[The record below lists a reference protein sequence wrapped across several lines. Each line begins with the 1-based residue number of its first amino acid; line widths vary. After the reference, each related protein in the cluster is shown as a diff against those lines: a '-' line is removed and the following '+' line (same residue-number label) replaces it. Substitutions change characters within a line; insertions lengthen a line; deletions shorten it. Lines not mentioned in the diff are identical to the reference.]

1 MSINDDL
8 PVNIDAFP
16 EIITKKEIKKV
27 GILLYKFYSGKIA
40 INNGL
45 NNKYINVNATEKE
58 RLEIN
63 ALTLYPEGH
72 ENAWFELGD
81 FTYSFPNEILKSDE
95 PIVVVVVGIVN

>member
-1 MSINDDL
+1 MTKS
-8 PVNIDAFP
+8 V
-16 EIITKKEIKKV
+16 IIYDQRD
-27 GILLYKFYSGKIA
+27 GALQFRIA
-40 INNGL
+40 DGDHSHL